1 MEWCKRKNITAVKIK
16 EFFESDKTNV
26 SVRVYVLRQLSNFS
40 YEVCDAT
47 EKCLMKVENKDA
59 NFKVGSYKRIIRPA
73 KNLITLELLSIPKVE
88 LYQQKI
94 LVSVTF
100 CCKKLT
106 IPKQMRMWPNT
117 KNQRTQITKKKT
129 TSEDHL
135 EIWIT
140 HKINLLILNL
150 IQMEQS

>member
-1 MEWCKRKNITAVKIK
+1 MAEAEEEDLST
-16 EFFESDKTNV
+16 FFESEKTNT
-26 SVRVYVLRQLSNFS
+26 SVRVYVLRKLTNFS
-40 YEVCDAT
+40 YEICDST
-47 EKCLMKVENKDA
+47 TKCLMKVENKDA

-129 TSEDHL
+129 TSEGHL
-135 EIWIT
+135 EI
-140 HKINLLILNL
+140 
-150 IQMEQS
+150 